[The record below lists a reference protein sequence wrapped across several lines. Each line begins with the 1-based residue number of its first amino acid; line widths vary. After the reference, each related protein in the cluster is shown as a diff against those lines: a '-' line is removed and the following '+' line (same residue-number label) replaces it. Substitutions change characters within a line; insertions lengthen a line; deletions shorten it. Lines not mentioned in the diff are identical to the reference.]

1 MNDGYI
7 SVLDSISSDS
17 PTPGG
22 GTVAALTL
30 SHAHS
35 LAEMVARLTIG
46 KNKWSTGQE
55 IAEKIISYCTDA
67 RGKSLMLA
75 KEDSDAFTEVM
86 SAYRLSKSN
95 LDEIELRKNA
105 ILSATIGAASTPLSI
120 AIEGHKLLLQLP
132 ELGLH
137 GNSNAITDLAASSEL
152 AYTSVYIAYLN
163 VKINVDSI
171 IDEELDRIHKEA
183 EEILFESK
191 NLIHEIRLIVSNRM
205 EQK

>member
-46 KNKWSTGQE
+46 ENKWSTGQE

-137 GNSNAITDLAASSEL
+137 GNSNAITDLAAASEL

-163 VKINVDSI
+163 VKINVDSVK
-171 IDEELDRIHKEA
+171 DPELDEIQEKA
-183 EEILFESK
+183 EEILSESK
-191 NLIHEIRLIVSNRM
+191 ILIHDIRLIVSNRM
-205 EQK
+205 E

>member
-55 IAEKIISYCTDA
+55 IAEKIISHCTDA

-137 GNSNAITDLAASSEL
+137 GNSNAITDLAAASEL

-163 VKINVDSI
+163 VKINVDSVK
-171 IDEELDRIHKEA
+171 DPELDEIQEKA
-183 EEILFESK
+183 EEILSESK
-191 NLIHEIRLIVSNRM
+191 ILIHDIRLIVSNRM
-205 EQK
+205 E